1 MDADG
6 LTFACA
12 TTAEERVARRA
23 GLRAVRIGVRGA
35 AGLPDGELVSFGL
48 AGALHDGLRVGE
60 LLDATRVVDSAGA
73 TLWEGGPLG
82 VPGARAATVLGSD
95 VLVHDA
101 SERRRLHEAS
111 GADAV
116 DMESGVL
123 ARERPTRRRR
133 PRDLRRSGE
142 RCRRSRSHRARR
154 RQHRRRR
161 PAAVDRREARRS
173 DPLDAR
179 RTHGPK
185 SIAGVCSMSGRV
197 LLAAPRSFC
206 AGVDRAIEIVERLL
220 EQHGAPV
227 YVRHQIVHNEHVV
240 RRLEA
245 LGAVFVEDESE
256 IPEGEFCVLS
266 AHGVAP
272 SVKENAQ
279 ARGLKIVDATCP
291 LVNKVHAE
299 ARRYADSGH
308 LVALVGHANHVEVI
322 GTLGERPDDTVV
334 IESPEQAR
342 ALKTDKPVAVI
353 TQTTLSLDDV
363 APIVDALGEN
373 VGGSLRRPHHDDICY
388 ATQNR
393 QDAVKAMVEQGAT
406 LILVIGSENS
416 SNAQRLVEV
425 AQAAGATATLVDGE
439 SSFGEELLA
448 GHEVV
453 GLTAGA
459 STPEELVRATAERL
473 ALRGYPTLEEI
484 TVAREDVHFRL
495 PREVARA

>member
-1 MDADG
+1 
-6 LTFACA
+6 
-12 TTAEERVARRA
+12 
-23 GLRAVRIGVRGA
+23 
-35 AGLPDGELVSFGL
+35 
-48 AGALHDGLRVGE
+48 
-60 LLDATRVVDSAGA
+60 
-73 TLWEGGPLG
+73 
-82 VPGARAATVLGSD
+82 
-95 VLVHDA
+95 
-101 SERRRLHEAS
+101 
-111 GADAV
+111 
-116 DMESGVL
+116 
-123 ARERPTRRRR
+123 
-133 PRDLRRSGE
+133 
-142 RCRRSRSHRARR
+142 
-154 RQHRRRR
+154 
-161 PAAVDRREARRS
+161 
-173 DPLDAR
+173 
-179 RTHGPK
+179 
-185 SIAGVCSMSGRV
+185 MSGRV

-227 YVRHQIVHNEHVV
+227 YVRHQIVHNENVV

-322 GTLGERPDDTVV
+322 GTLGERPDDTIV

-342 ALKTDKPVAVI
+342 NLKTDKPVAVI

-363 APIVDALGEN
+363 APIVDALGET
-373 VGGSLRRPHHDDICY
+373 VGHSLRRPQHDDICY

-393 QDAVKAMVEQGAT
+393 QDAVKAMVDQGAT

-425 AQAAGATATLVDGE
+425 AQAAGAEATLVDGE
-439 SSFGEELLA
+439 SAFGEELLA
-448 GHEVV
+448 GHAVV

-473 ALRGYPTLEEI
+473 ALRGYTTLEEI

-495 PREVARA
+495 PKEVARA